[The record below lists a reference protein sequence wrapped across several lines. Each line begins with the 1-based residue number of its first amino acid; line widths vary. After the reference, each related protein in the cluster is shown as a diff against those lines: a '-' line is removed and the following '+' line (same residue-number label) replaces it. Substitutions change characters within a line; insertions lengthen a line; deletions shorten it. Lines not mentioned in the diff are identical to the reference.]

1 MHKNQTI
8 AFVNSNIAW
17 GGGEKWHFEMGKR
30 LHEKGYSILFVVHK
44 KSALC
49 TKIREAGLPHAAV
62 AINNLSF
69 VNPVKVR
76 KFSKMFRKNR
86 VYTVIMN
93 LPSDVKVAGPAAK
106 KARVEKIMYRR
117 GTALPVNNNR
127 YNRYLFK
134 KIITHIITNSHA
146 TKNLL
151 LQKNASLVDR
161 NKFRIIYNG
170 LDFEEFDNR
179 PVNPLY
185 TRQNNELIL
194 GNASRF
200 VVQKGHHFLVDIA
213 AKLKSHKIP
222 FRILLAGE
230 GKLKKHIMDLAKR
243 KGVSDNM
250 LFTGFITDIK
260 SFMASIDI
268 FLLTSLWEGFGY
280 VIVEAMAG
288 EKPVIAFDISSN
300 PEIIRDGENGY
311 LIPFRDTDTF
321 VQKIMT
327 LDNNPQLRERMAREA
342 RRTAVENFD
351 MDYMV
356 KQVEELIAE

>member
-1 MHKNQTI
+1 MKPNQTI

-30 LHEKGYSILFVVHK
+30 LHEKGYPVFFVVHK

-49 TKIREAGLPHAAV
+49 QKVKEANLPYAAIIINNFSFLNRFKIRS
-62 AINNLSF
+62 IS
-69 VNPVKVR
+69 R
-76 KFSKMFRKNR
+76 IFRERR
-86 VYTVIMN
+86 VSSVIMN
-93 LPSDVKVAGPAAK
+93 LPSDVKVAGPAAR
-106 KARVEKIMYRR
+106 KAGVKKIMYRR
-117 GTALPVNNNR
+117 GTALPVNNNL

-134 KIITHIITNSHA
+134 KVITHIITNSHA

-151 LQKNASLVDR
+151 LQKNARLVDKS
-161 NKFRIIYNG
+161 KFRIIHNG
-170 LDFEEFDNR
+170 LDFQEFDSR
-179 PVNPLY
+179 PVTPLY
-185 TRQNNELIL
+185 TRQGNELVI

-200 VVQKGHHFLVDIA
+200 VEQKGHKLLIEVA
-213 AKLKSHKIP
+213 RKLKSREVP
-222 FRILLAGE
+222 FRLLLAGE
-230 GKLKKHIMDLAKR
+230 GKLKESIIKLSKKEDVYENLI
-243 KGVSDNM
+243 
-250 LFTGFITDIK
+250 FTGFIKDIK

-311 LIPFRDTDTF
+311 LIPFRDTDIF
-321 VQKIMT
+321 AEKIIT
-327 LDNNPQLRERMAREA
+327 LYNNPRLIEKMAREA
-342 RRTAVENFD
+342 RKTAAENFD

-356 KQVEELIAE
+356 RQIEELIGK